1 MEPYRKENCITL
13 LATAATIVGAYAFG
27 AGGHA
32 WWGLVLL
39 LNLNYVKHNENR
51 KN

>member
-1 MEPYRKENCITL
+1 MESWRIENCITL

-32 WWGLVLL
+32 WWGLLIL
-39 LNLNYVKHNENR
+39 MNINYEKS
-51 KN
+51 K